1 MQQDLSPEDAKLGLD
16 TNKALAHRWV
26 DAINRRDETALRA
39 VLSDDFLYSGMG
51 RTPKEIAVRWHKDEF
66 VAIVL
71 LARTRMKKPVVMTVI
86 RELAEGNRVAFET
99 EGYGEMRDGFV
110 YANAYCLLYEIDGD
124 KIKAVRD
131 YCCTH
136 TAVIASEHATG
147 GVTNDKTI

>member
-1 MQQDLSPEDAKLGLD
+1 MQQDVSPEDSRLGLER
-16 TNKALAHRWV
+16 NKALAHRWV
-26 DAINRRDETALRA
+26 HAINQRDETTLRA

-51 RTPKEIAVRWHKDEF
+51 RTPAEIAVRWNKDEF
-66 VAIVL
+66 VATVL

-86 RELAEGNRVAFET
+86 RELAEGNRVVFET
-99 EGYGEMRDGFV
+99 QGYGEMRDGFV

-136 TAVIASEHATG
+136 TAVIASEHAAG
-147 GVTNDKTI
+147 

>member
-1 MQQDLSPEDAKLGLD
+1 MQQDVSPEDSRLGLER
-16 TNKALAHRWV
+16 NKALAHRWV
-26 DAINRRDETALRA
+26 HAINQRDETTLRA

-51 RTPKEIAVRWHKDEF
+51 RTPAEIAVRWNKDEF
-66 VAIVL
+66 VATVL

-86 RELAEGNRVAFET
+86 RELAEGNRVVFET
-99 EGYGEMRDGFV
+99 QGYVEMRDGFV

-136 TAVIASEHATG
+136 TAVIASEHAAG
-147 GVTNDKTI
+147 

>member
-1 MQQDLSPEDAKLGLD
+1 MQQDLSPEDARFGLD

-26 DAINRRDETALRA
+26 DAINRRDE
-39 VLSDDFLYSGMG
+39 
-51 RTPKEIAVRWHKDEF
+51 TPKEIAVRWHKDEF

-86 RELAEGNRVAFET
+86 RELAEGNRVVFET

-110 YANAYCLLYEIDGD
+110 YANAYCLLYQIDGD